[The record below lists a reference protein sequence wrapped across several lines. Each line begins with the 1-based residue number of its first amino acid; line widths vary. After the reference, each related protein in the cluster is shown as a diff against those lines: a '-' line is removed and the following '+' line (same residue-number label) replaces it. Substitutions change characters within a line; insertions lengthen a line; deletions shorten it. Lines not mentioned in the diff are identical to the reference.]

1 MTQVICK
8 KGRFGAWRLEQVGP
22 EQRPEQSPSASQSVD
37 DPMRSGDDMT
47 WGGALSS
54 SALSKYAKSQ
64 RKVARRRAPVEQDR
78 ADMYLN
84 QRESLLFSGAASCKL
99 TGLPGAGGS
108 WNQEVGLG
116 WCGLGRGLARGV
128 IGWTCWG
135 LCGAYLCWGWRQTCT
150 DGAVGGSLSPSVLR
164 LHVLVGRKLAHMR
177 CL

>member
-64 RKVARRRAPVEQDR
+64 RRVARRRAPVEQDR

-84 QRESLLFSGAASCKL
+84 QRESLLFSGAASCEL
-99 TGLPGAGGS
+99 TGHPGAGGPGIRR
-108 WNQEVGLG
+108 WGCAG
-116 WCGLGRGLARGV
+116 GGLAGAWRGV
-128 IGWTCWG
+128 
-135 LCGAYLCWGWRQTCT
+135 
-150 DGAVGGSLSPSVLR
+150 S
-164 LHVLVGRKLAHMR
+164 
-177 CL
+177 